1 MSEHSYSEA
10 LLGIQNLL
18 RQILFTHITE
28 FMSLLFF
35 PFSLSN
41 MYIYFNFILFL
52 NFT

>member
-18 RQILFTHITE
+18 RKILFTYITE
-28 FMSLLFF
+28 FMSLFFF

-41 MYIYFNFILFL
+41 IYIFFNFILFL